1 MFGERRRLRVER
13 FSSSLL
19 VMKRRTPPDEE
30 LESPESAV
38 RGPDYA
44 QLGVLCAAL
53 LCPLCRL
60 PLRCPTTLACGHSLC
75 SRHVADPP
83 GLPSG
88 QPAVP
93 SLLPLCPLP
102 DCSATP
108 RRSSAPSTLSASSRV
123 RYRPAPPTDRAVL
136 SVHPKTVPEPPPDV
150 SLNKVISLL
159 RHTKLVLDAGS
170 ESDADN
176 GRPRKRRRHQSPDVD
191 GDSDLLAHLQ
201 HQATRHRT
209 IRRDEPLLSPSGPT
223 RDSILSHFQKELL
236 AELTCEICFVLLYQP
251 ITTPCQHVRLIPLL

>member
-1 MFGERRRLRVER
+1 MFGEKGRLRVER

-75 SRHVADPP
+75 SRHVTDPP

-102 DCSATP
+102 DCYSSPILRSFHSLCFLTRALPARTSHRP
-108 RRSSAPSTLSASSRV
+108 RRSPRTPQDRPRTTARCLPQQSHFPPPSHKTGTRRRLRVRRRQRATSQATQTSESRRRWRQRSPCPSTAPGNPAPHHPPRRASSLPIGSNEGLHLVPLPEGAACGAYLRNML
-123 RYRPAPPTDRAVL
+123 RPSLSTDNHPL
-136 SVHPKTVPEPPPDV
+136 STCKT
-150 SLNKVISLL
+150 
-159 RHTKLVLDAGS
+159 H
-170 ESDADN
+170 
-176 GRPRKRRRHQSPDVD
+176 SP
-191 GDSDLLAHLQ
+191 L
-201 HQATRHRT
+201 
-209 IRRDEPLLSPSGPT
+209 
-223 RDSILSHFQKELL
+223 
-236 AELTCEICFVLLYQP
+236 
-251 ITTPCQHVRLIPLL
+251 